1 MRAPTDPVVRSAALS
16 PAPYPAPPTGPLGQI
31 ITSAPAGATYRHS
44 RRLAT
49 PPTTAAR
56 PPRLSVACRAAP
68 SPSTGFASAVAT
80 RPPPPPI
87 TLSCRR
93 HLPVPGEEGGGSV
106 SCTVHAALPFP
117 PLPPTTTQDRN
128 HLPRRHTP
136 PITAPWRGVHVER
149 GSGVRIM
156 DARTM
161 EGDAPGGAGG
171 GLRGALAPPTAAT
184 AAATAAASTVVAAIA
199 AAAASAIDAAAAA
212 VVASRVGATLR
223 PPPPPPS
230 PSQLRKRW
238 RLHSARRGGGTCC
251 LPRRRTPLHW
261 RRVPLAA
268 STVAVWVGRP

>member
-80 RPPPPPI
+80 RPPPPPSPQRQPKTSTI
-87 TLSCRR
+87 FPAATHHPLRR
-93 HLPVPGEEGGGSV
+93 
-106 SCTVHAALPFP
+106 
-117 PLPPTTTQDRN
+117 
-128 HLPRRHTP
+128 
-136 PITAPWRGVHVER
+136 WRGVHVER

>member
-80 RPPPPPI
+80 RPPPPPSPSAAAG
-87 TLSCRR
+87 TSLCLGRR
-93 HLPVPGEEGGGSV
+93 GGGRCPVRYMLPSP
-106 SCTVHAALPFP
+106 SPPSPQRQPKTATIFPAATHH
-117 PLPPTTTQDRN
+117 PL
-128 HLPRRHTP
+128 RR
-136 PITAPWRGVHVER
+136 WRGVHVER